1 VTIPDQIFRDAIR
14 EAVRV
19 QLDELRLLSVPQA
32 AELLDVSP
40 ESVRKLTGGEL
51 IDVGGKGLKVKLSTI
66 RRIINERTLKLK
78 TS

>member
-1 VTIPDQIFRDAIR
+1 MTIPDQIFRDAIR